1 VKQHKK
7 ELIKQKS
14 KNLNY
19 IKKLN
24 VMYSYYKIRSDSEK
38 VEQLFE
44 ENDIEYDFIEE
55 DDILDYDEV
64 KLNEADEDD
73 LFYELKKRRLK
84 YDQMIG
90 YLFEYYPEKEIR
102 KDIIRYALK
111 LNNIANVD
119 DVIEE
124 VKKLFF

>member
-1 VKQHKK
+1 
-7 ELIKQKS
+7 
-14 KNLNY
+14 
-19 IKKLN
+19 
-24 VMYSYYKIRSDSEK
+24 MYSYYKIRSDSEK